1 MALNHNIKQTLLDIS
16 QGRNLRDPLLA
27 NILSSFYTMK
37 SNICQEDCIKFS
49 EENTIDLE
57 LVINYINERKRQDE
71 INNNILSLKFGMKYT
86 RPEDKLIKEF
96 ESKSKDP
103 ENVILYENVPKKVKK
118 VEFQVYNE
126 ENSKSTKNGT
136 EKIQTKTSQSNK
148 TTLSETS
155 FKLENAKDIQNI
167 ISQMK
172 KENKIENR
180 LKISI
185 ALKKLDSS
193 YLLDKF
199 VQLNGNQVLGYWF
212 EDYKDELEANGKIEE
227 KVKEILTNLL
237 SFCNNLPI
245 SVHELKSSKIGK
257 KINKLGKCVEDKI
270 IKNKCE
276 ELVSRWKKLIEK
288 IKDKKHNKES
298 KEYKSSRE
306 TKEKESY
313 SHHKNPSSSRSRSN
327 SQEMLRKTKRESRDY
342 SPPSITPLLEE
353 EKNNKKY
360 ITIPYLYLYSII
372 KFTHFITY
380 RVDVSNFIKGYLR

>member
-1 MALNHNIKQTLLDIS
+1 MALNHNIKQTLIEIS
-16 QGRNLRDPLLA
+16 QGRILKDYQIA
-27 NILSSFYTMK
+27 NTLSSFYTHK
-37 SNICQEDCIKFS
+37 SNINEEDCIKFAQ
-49 EENTIDLE
+49 EKKIDPE
-57 LVINYINERKRQDE
+57 LVIKYINERKKLDE
-71 INNNILSLKFGMKYT
+71 VNNNILSLKFGMKYT
-86 RPEDKLIKEF
+86 RPEEKLLKEF
-96 ESKSKDP
+96 DTRSKEPDF
-103 ENVILYENVPKKVKK
+103 VILNENVPKKVKK
-118 VEFQVYNE
+118 VEFQVVNE
-126 ENSKSTKNGT
+126 ENSKNTNHAT
-136 EKIQTKTSQSNK
+136 EKTHSKSSQGSKSTSNEVSI
-148 TTLSETS
+148 
-155 FKLENAKDIQNI
+155 KLENAKDIQNL

-212 EDYKDELEANGKIEE
+212 EDYKEEIEANGKIEE

-257 KINKLGKCVEDKI
+257 KINKLGKCVENKI
-270 IKNKCE
+270 IKQKCE

-288 IKDKKHNKES
+288 IKDKKHSKDS
-298 KEYKSSRE
+298 KEHRSS
-306 TKEKESY
+306 KEKDSY
-313 SHHKNPSSSRSRSN
+313 EQHKNPSSSRSRSN

-342 SPPSITPLLEE
+342 SPPSIIPMLEE

-372 KFTHFITY
+372 KFTHFISFALKH
-380 RVDVSNFIKGYLR
+380 VSNFI